1 MNYWYTKTIMDA
13 VYVEG
18 VLGFPQKKKSWA
30 ISIQKESQQ
39 PVKYVADA
47 PNYSFSAAAF
57 LHSRVH
63 LSPLQPSHYKH
74 CLH

>member
-1 MNYWYTKTIMDA
+1 MNA
-13 VYVEG
+13 VYVER
-18 VLGFPQKKKSWA
+18 VLGFPQKKKLWA

-39 PVKYVADA
+39 SVQYVTDD